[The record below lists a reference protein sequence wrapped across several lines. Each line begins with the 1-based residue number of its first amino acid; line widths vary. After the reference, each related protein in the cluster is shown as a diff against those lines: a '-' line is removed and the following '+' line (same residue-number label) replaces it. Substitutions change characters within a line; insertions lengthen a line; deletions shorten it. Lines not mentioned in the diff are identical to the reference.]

1 MGWLTP
7 EITAPV
13 TLKLTA
19 DDVRREAL
27 GRIMSISGA
36 GVGIAGGILILMAN
50 PALKGAVAAGQGQ
63 TITLSIADAKKSAL
77 GKSLALIGTG
87 IGLAG
92 SLLVASSNP
101 KSKAKF
107 ASAYDALPTGL
118 KTHKNVLMGLGGLAV
133 FGGIAYML
141 KLQNQQYAT

>member
-19 DDVRREAL
+19 DDVRREAF
-27 GRIMSISGA
+27 GRILSLTGA
-36 GVGIAGGILILMAN
+36 AVGLIGGGLILAAN

-63 TITLSIADAKKSAL
+63 TITLSVADAKKSAL

-87 IGLAG
+87 IGVAG
-92 SLLVASSNP
+92 SLLVMSSNP

-107 ASAYDALPTGL
+107 ASAYDALPAGL
-118 KTHKNVLMGLGGLAV
+118 KTHKNVLMALGGAAV
-133 FGGIAYML
+133 VGGIAYML
-141 KLQNQQYAT
+141 KLQNSQYAT

>member
-7 EITAPV
+7 EITSPV

-19 DDVRREAL
+19 DDVRREAI
-27 GRIMSISGA
+27 GRIMSVSGA
-36 GVGIAGGILILMAN
+36 SIGLIGGILILAAN
-50 PALKGAVAAGQGQ
+50 PALRGAVAEGKGQ
-63 TITLSIADAKKSAL
+63 TITLSVADAKKSAL

-87 IGLAG
+87 IGVAG
-92 SLLVASSNP
+92 SLVVMSTNP

-107 ASAYDALPTGL
+107 AGVYDALPAGL
-118 KTHKNVLMGLGGLAV
+118 KTHKTIMMALGGAAV